1 MEQRRICWPNPDA
14 VCLQGGCLYC
24 DYYPFRDVDTI
35 RRYADRR
42 GLLKDFLWGQEWGW
56 PNIAKRTVKATQT

>member
-1 MEQRRICWPNPDA
+1 M
-14 VCLQGGCLYC
+14 CLQGGCLYC

-56 PNIAKRTVKATQT
+56 PNTAKRTVKATQT